1 MSFTRV
7 LLIGIVTLAA
17 ACDQAPT
24 RPTGTEQPPI
34 STVPSSPSPS
44 PTPSGISGNWVGTFD
59 DSDSAD
65 CATNESASA
74 SFSQD
79 DDRVHGTLTAVGACG
94 LERVAFEG
102 AIDAANLSGALT
114 VGEFSG
120 KATGTL
126 SGDVLEVQT
135 TDMWDPTRHRLIPSV
150 VMHLHRQ

>member
-7 LLIGIVTLAA
+7 VLIAIVSLLAA
-17 ACDQAPT
+17 CGQSPT
-24 RPTGTEQPPI
+24 RPTVSEQPPI
-34 STVPSSPSPS
+34 ATVPGPSPS
-44 PTPSGISGNWVGTFD
+44 PTSSGISGNWVGTFD
-59 DSDSAD
+59 DSDAAD

-79 DDRVHGTLTAVGACG
+79 GDRVHGTLSAVGACG
-94 LERVAFEG
+94 LERVTFEG
-102 AIDAANLSGALT
+102 AIDAANLSGALK
-114 VGEFSG
+114 VGDFSG

-126 SGDVLEVQT
+126 SGDVLELQT

>member
-7 LLIGIVTLAA
+7 VLIAIVTLLA
-17 ACDQAPT
+17 ACGQSPTQPT
-24 RPTGTEQPPI
+24 RTEQPPVT
-34 STVPSSPSPS
+34 TVPSNPSPS
-44 PTPSGISGNWVGTFD
+44 PTSSGISGNWVGAFD
-59 DSDSAD
+59 DSDAAD

-79 DDRVHGTLTAVGACG
+79 NDRVHGTLSAVGACG
-94 LERVAFEG
+94 LERVTFEG

-114 VGEFSG
+114 VGDFTG

-126 SGDVLEVQT
+126 SGDVLELQT
-135 TDMWDPTRHRLIPSV
+135 TDMWDSTRHRLIPAV